1 MEAAWR
7 AQLII
12 IVPLRIVRAHR
23 FGQGR
28 LRKDRRTKTLVK
40 GDSRKNWE
48 FPLAFL
54 LLSFRKVDFVK
65 TTSGLNSGNS

>member
-28 LRKDRRTKTLVK
+28 LRKERRTKTPVK

-48 FPLAFL
+48 FPLAL
-54 LLSFRKVDFVK
+54 EEEKRRGKKEVALER
-65 TTSGLNSGNS
+65 NYI